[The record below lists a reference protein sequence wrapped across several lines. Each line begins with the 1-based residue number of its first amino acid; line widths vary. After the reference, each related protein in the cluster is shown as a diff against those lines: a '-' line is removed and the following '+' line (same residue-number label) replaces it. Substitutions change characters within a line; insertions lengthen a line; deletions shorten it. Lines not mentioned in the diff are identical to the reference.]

1 MHLVLICLY
10 LHTFLVAY
18 MRFFMGDFI
27 INLLNFDVHTLT
39 GDFIITYFHIPSN
52 LNLHGPT
59 TQGGWSPGICLR
71 QMF

>member
-1 MHLVLICLY
+1 
-10 LHTFLVAY
+10 
-18 MRFFMGDFI
+18 MGDFI
-27 INLLNFDVHTLT
+27 INLLNFEVHTLT

-71 QMF
+71 QSF